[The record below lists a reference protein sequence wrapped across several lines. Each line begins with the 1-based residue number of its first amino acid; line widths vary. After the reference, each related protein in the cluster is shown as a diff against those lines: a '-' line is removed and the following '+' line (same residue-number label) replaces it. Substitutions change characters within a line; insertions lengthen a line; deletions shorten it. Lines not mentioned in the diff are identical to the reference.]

1 MKHIDI
7 NDNDPNFIP
16 TTVLNRLDKMS
27 DDLTGSLLKN
37 LANRFKDEIA
47 DGIKEGLT
55 SKEIG
60 KRLQAKY
67 GDFKNKT
74 TQSIVARTLL
84 HAAYNQGNMFDALQ
98 DDMIVAF
105 RFSNPADA
113 RSTQICKHLAGKVI
127 KKEDIKDFIPPLHWG
142 CRSTLIPLFYND
154 DIDPATVVDK
164 QMRQTDW
171 FKKNVAGKLDK
182 EFTDFTS
189 MDLTK
194 AVEEAKETESD
205 EINVPEE
212 IKRMTNETLDR
223 LSDILD
229 RQTLPFNTS
238 GVADFVAR
246 ESMLEAVK
254 QTLPETPSVRITKD
268 YIRTDSNLR
277 PLYDAYKDGD
287 LYDTLL
293 KTNAYDISKAIET
306 AGKRIFENEAVK
318 AFKADSVDDE
328 NITAFLENNHGAARI
343 SPQLQE
349 RFKNVLKQFGR
360 DPDFFNIT
368 LNDLRRRITAG
379 LSNYSDFHMLDES
392 AQIAFAEY
400 LTEFFKSIDRGAKV
414 TFKDKN
420 ALNETII
427 NTFIRHADYDTF
439 IETAPMALFNGAAFA
454 GIKRHLN
461 EAISAVTS
469 NEFEANEIRNRI
481 ALSGVERIDTRS
493 AVAAVE
499 SVKRKLKLSENKK
512 GVGAANDKF
521 ENNLNRENIKIAKP
535 VGKPIISD
543 EDFENWIELIAKEKM
558 KRGRTEVIGQINEKI
573 LDKLSEK
580 GIELSTNELVIN
592 DVQIIHLL
600 RDAKQNR
607 NQAIDLDTLK
617 KIKEIIDNPE
627 MVLWDQDDPAIVYIS
642 SGKDKNDKIKF
653 VLKIN
658 QFIKTNEGK
667 KFTNYIVTAGIIK
680 ENNTREKHYENIKE

>member
-7 NDNDPNFIP
+7 NDNDQNFIP

-37 LANRFKDEIA
+37 LAGRFKDEIA

-154 DIDPATVVDK
+154 DIDPSTVVDK

-171 FKKNVAGKLDK
+171 FKKNVVRKLDK

-194 AVEEAKETESD
+194 AVEETKGAESD

-246 ESMLEAVK
+246 ESMLEAAK
-254 QTLPETPSVRITKD
+254 QILPETPNIRITKD
-268 YIRTDSNLR
+268 YIRTNGDLR
-277 PLYDAYKDGD
+277 SLYDAYKGGD
-287 LYDTLL
+287 LYNALL
-293 KTNAYDISKAIET
+293 KTNAYDVAKSIDA
-306 AGKRIFENEAVK
+306 ARKRIFENEAIK

-349 RFKNVLKQFGR
+349 QFKNVLKQFGR

-368 LNDLRRRITAG
+368 LNDLRRKVTAG
-379 LSNYSDFHMLDES
+379 LSSYSDFHMLDES

-414 TFKDKN
+414 TFKDAA
-420 ALNETII
+420 ALDETII

-481 ALSGVERIDTRS
+481 VLSGVERIDTRS
-493 AVAAVE
+493 AAAAVK
-499 SVKRKLKLSENKK
+499 SVRGKVTENLQKSLSGGIINNEQSYEFIIKLSDEKYNKIRNQSDDIVK
-512 GVGAANDKF
+512 IS
-521 ENNLNRENIKIAKP
+521 NNT
-535 VGKPIISD
+535 G
-543 EDFENWIELIAKEKM
+543 F
-558 KRGRTEVIGQINEKI
+558 
-573 LDKLSEK
+573 
-580 GIELSTNELVIN
+580 
-592 DVQIIHLL
+592 DVQV
-600 RDAKQNR
+600 
-607 NQAIDLDTLK
+607 
-617 KIKEIIDNPE
+617 IKEIKEHVFYDE
-627 MVLWDQDDPAIVYIS
+627 HELSD
-642 SGKDKNDKIKF
+642 
-653 VLKIN
+653 
-658 QFIKTNEGK
+658 GK
-667 KFTNYIVTAGIIK
+667 KRFDSDFDMAIAWERMTTGKNIKPSDLILLNHEIYERKLMKEKGLSYYEAHTLANEKYNWEAVLLK
-680 ENNTREKHYENIKE
+680 ENGDEK